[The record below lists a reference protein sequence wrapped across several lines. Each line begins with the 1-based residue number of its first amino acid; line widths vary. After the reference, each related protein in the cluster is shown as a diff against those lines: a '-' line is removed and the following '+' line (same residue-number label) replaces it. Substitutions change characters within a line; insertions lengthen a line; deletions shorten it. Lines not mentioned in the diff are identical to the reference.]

1 MTIEFELEE
10 FPVCN
15 YSLQL
20 NSIEQ
25 IEKVLAKMKPR
36 PQSMPN
42 TYHFGTKM
50 MEMCEEHNY
59 FNFVFF

>member
-1 MTIEFELEE
+1 MTIEFELKE

-20 NSIEQ
+20 NSIEK

-36 PQSMPN
+36 PQSN
-42 TYHFGTKM
+42 TYLFGTKM
-50 MEMCEEHNY
+50 MEMCGKNNY
-59 FNFVFF
+59 FNFVFL

>member
-25 IEKVLAKMKPR
+25 IEKVLAKMKPI
-36 PQSMPN
+36 
-42 TYHFGTKM
+42 
-50 MEMCEEHNY
+50 CI
-59 FNFVFF
+59 FFFLSSCCN